1 MDIETLQRAYE
12 REKAKR
18 AHAESLLEDKSRELF
33 LSYEALQKSHDEVT
47 AAHEELVFKQK
58 QLVQSEKM
66 ASLGIISAGVAHEIN
81 NPIGFVLSNV
91 VTLGEN
97 VASFNSLCT
106 RLKGVF
112 EAANDD
118 DQLRASVSELATFY
132 AEEDFDF
139 VVEDGE
145 GLITETT
152 DGIVRVRDI
161 VAGLKSFARVDT
173 DEKTVANINECIE
186 STLKILDSQTKY
198 ACDVK
203 CCFAELP
210 EIMCFPGKLNQV
222 FMNLIVNAVH
232 AVEED
237 GVICVSTTQE
247 SDSVTITVSDNGKGI
262 APEHLE
268 DLFTPFFTTKPVGE
282 GTGLGLSISHGIIEE
297 HGGTISVDSTV
308 GEGTTFT
315 VTLPA

>member
-47 AAHEELVFKQK
+47 AAHEELVLKQK

-247 SDSVTITVSDNGKGI
+247 RDSVTITVSDNGKGI

>member
-112 EAANDD
+112 EAANDE

>member
-1 MDIETLQRAYE
+1 VDIETLQRAYE

-47 AAHEELVFKQK
+47 AAHEELVLKQK

-106 RLKGVF
+106 RLK
-112 EAANDD
+112 
-118 DQLRASVSELATFY
+118 
-132 AEEDFDF
+132 
-139 VVEDGE
+139 
-145 GLITETT
+145 
-152 DGIVRVRDI
+152 
-161 VAGLKSFARVDT
+161 
-173 DEKTVANINECIE
+173 
-186 STLKILDSQTKY
+186 
-198 ACDVK
+198 CDVK

-247 SDSVTITVSDNGKGI
+247 RDSVTITVSDNGKGI

>member
-47 AAHEELVFKQK
+47 AAHEELVLKQK

-247 SDSVTITVSDNGKGI
+247 SDSVTITVPDNGKGI